1 MERSQAPG
9 RLRCARSDRSTRLLS
24 AVVRTLALVAL
35 LDGRAGA
42 QDPSAPLGELRIE
55 GQYIHKISL
64 EGDRTED
71 LVDPCGTVKVP
82 VGAYVVGPVELKG
95 GFVTTSRLPGD
106 GFGKIVVT
114 EDTPGVLKVGGPLRQ
129 EITAR
134 RQGRLLVLSY
144 RCVGIGGENYR
155 NILPGRAPRFTVMK
169 GGKAVGSGHFE
180 YG

>member
-1 MERSQAPG
+1 MERSRGPGHAPSAGSDHRHCLIQAVA
-9 RLRCARSDRSTRLLS
+9 CAI
-24 AVVRTLALVAL
+24 ALAAWP
-35 LDGRAGA
+35 DGRAGA

-64 EGDRTED
+64 EGERTQD

-82 VGAYVVGPVELKG
+82 VGAYVVRPVELKG
-95 GFVTTSRLPGD
+95 GFVSTSRLPGD
-106 GFGKIVVT
+106 RFGKIVVT

-155 NILPGRAPRFTVMK
+155 NILPGRAPRFTICK
-169 GGKAVGSGHFE
+169 GGKAIASGHFE